1 MLAKVEG
8 DGEEEGDKV
17 YAADEMPKAFEH
29 RAMIEAAYPLLYARE
44 VTEAEVELGLD
55 FLTTQKDAYLEAE
68 LKRIVA
74 DEEEATDGGSEP
86 TAEAARELAER
97 RASMK
102 AWVQYSRA
110 LFSAAE
116 FRFIS

>member
-1 MLAKVEG
+1 M
-8 DGEEEGDKV
+8 
-17 YAADEMPKAFEH
+17 YADDEMPKAFDD

-44 VTEAEVELGLD
+44 VTDGEVELGLD
-55 FLTTQKDAYLEAE
+55 FLSTQREAYLEKE
-68 LKRIVA
+68 LARIVA
-74 DEEEATDGGSEP
+74 DDDEAEDGGSDP
-86 TAEAARELAER
+86 TAEELRDLAER